1 MSTVEFPGLGLTFHL
16 NRVAFQIG
24 NLTVTWYGILI
35 TVGILL
41 AIAFAMS
48 QCKKFGIIPDKL
60 IDVTL
65 GGVVGGIVGAR
76 LYYVAFSWDS
86 FKDDLSS
93 IFKTWEGGMAI
104 YGGLIGAILVGA
116 LIVKL
121 RKMKLLPVL
130 DVACMGFLIGQAI
143 GRWGNFV
150 NVEAFGS
157 NTSLPW
163 GMTGERITSYL
174 SNSAN
179 VEALNKLGVTV
190 DSLAPVH
197 PCFLYESLWCVLGFV
212 LLFLYSKHRK
222 FDGELFLMYTAW
234 YGVGRGVIEGL
245 RTDSLLLGSIRVSQ
259 LLAFV
264 LAAAAVIIWL
274 VVRSKIKRAHDE
286 NYLKLYVATE
296 AYQQEV
302 AAYEEKQAQKKNK
315 KIKKKKGE
323 AAPTGENT
331 VGESIAD
338 EPAAPVEEP
347 LMESSQTDNSQIG
360 EETSPE
366 ADVDP
371 TEASAGDTGATGKT
385 EEDKIDE

>member
-1 MSTVEFPGLGLTFHL
+1 MSTVEFPGLGLTFNL

-35 TVGILL
+35 TLGILL

-76 LYYVAFSWDS
+76 LYYVVFSWDS

-157 NTSLPW
+157 NTDLPW

-190 DSLAPVH
+190 DPLAPVH
-197 PCFLYESLWCVLGFV
+197 PCFLYESLWCALGFL

-234 YGVGRGVIEGL
+234 YGIGRGVIEGL

-286 NYLKLYVATE
+286 NYLKLYVTTE

-302 AAYEEKQAQKKNK
+302 AAYEEKQAKKKNK
-315 KIKKKKGE
+315 KKKGD
-323 AAPTGENT
+323 AALTEENT
-331 VGESIAD
+331 VDDSIMEESTA
-338 EPAAPVEEP
+338 PAEEP
-347 LMESSQTDNSQIG
+347 LMESPQTDDSQIG
-360 EETSPE
+360 EETFQES
-366 ADVDP
+366 DVEP
-371 TEASAGDTGATGKT
+371 TEASADDTDVIGET

>member
-1 MSTVEFPGLGLTFHL
+1 MNTVEFPGLGLTFHL

-24 NLTVTWYGILI
+24 DISVTWYGILI
-35 TVGILL
+35 TLGILL
-41 AIAFAMS
+41 AMVFAMT

-76 LYYVAFSWDS
+76 LYYVAFSWDT

-121 RKMKLLPVL
+121 RKMRLLPVL
-130 DVACMGFLIGQAI
+130 DIACMGFLIGQAI

-179 VEALNKLGVTV
+179 IEALNKLGVTV
-190 DSLAPVH
+190 DPLAPVH
-197 PCFLYESLWCVLGFV
+197 PCFLYESLWCALGFL

-234 YGVGRGVIEGL
+234 YGLGRGVIEGL

-259 LLAFV
+259 LLAFILV
-264 LAAAAVIIWL
+264 IAAVIIWC

-286 NYLKLYVATE
+286 NYLKLYVTTD

-302 AAYEEKQAQKKNK
+302 AAYEEKQAKKKNK
-315 KIKKKKGE
+315 KKGVS
-323 AAPTGENT
+323 A
-331 VGESIAD
+331 SD
-338 EPAAPVEEP
+338 EVTAAAPVTDEP
-347 LMESSQTDNSQIG
+347 VDTMEKENLGG
-360 EETSPE
+360 ENE
-366 ADVDP
+366 DVDP
-371 TEASAGDTGATGKT
+371 EPDAESAQISTDDKDDATG
-385 EEDKIDE
+385 EDDTNE

>member
-1 MSTVEFPGLGLTFHL
+1 MNTVEFPGLGLTFHL

-24 NLTVTWYGILI
+24 DISVTWYGILI
-35 TVGILL
+35 TLGILL
-41 AIAFAMS
+41 AMVFAMT

-65 GGVVGGIVGAR
+65 GGVIGGIVGAR
-76 LYYVAFSWDS
+76 LYYVAFSWDT

-104 YGGLIGAILVGA
+104 YGGLIGASLVGA

-121 RKMKLLPVL
+121 RKMRLLPVL
-130 DVACMGFLIGQAI
+130 DLACMGFLIGQAI

-190 DSLAPVH
+190 DALAPVH
-197 PCFLYESLWCVLGFV
+197 PCFLYESLWCALGFL

-234 YGVGRGVIEGL
+234 YGLGRGVIEGL
-245 RTDSLLLGSIRVSQ
+245 RTDSLLLGSIRISQ
-259 LLAFV
+259 LLAFILV
-264 LAAAAVIIWL
+264 IAAVITWL

-286 NYLKLYVATE
+286 NYLKLYVTTE

-302 AAYEEKQAQKKNK
+302 AAYEEKQAKKKNK
-315 KIKKKKGE
+315 KKGGAVSE
-323 AAPTGENT
+323 
-331 VGESIAD
+331 
-338 EPAAPVEEP
+338 EPADK
-347 LMESSQTDNSQIG
+347 MEKESPDAAHADADSQPGIESAEIYPDDN
-360 EETSPE
+360 
-366 ADVDP
+366 
-371 TEASAGDTGATGKT
+371 GDAI
-385 EEDKIDE
+385 EEDDTNE

>member
-1 MSTVEFPGLGLTFHL
+1 MNTVEFPGLGLTFHL

-24 NLTVTWYGILI
+24 DISVTWYGILI
-35 TVGILL
+35 TLGILL
-41 AIAFAMS
+41 AMVFAMT

-65 GGVVGGIVGAR
+65 GGVIGGIVGAR
-76 LYYVAFSWDS
+76 LYYVAFSWDT

-121 RKMKLLPVL
+121 RKMRLLPVL
-130 DVACMGFLIGQAI
+130 DLACMGFLIGQAI

-179 VEALNKLGVTV
+179 VETLNKLGVTV
-190 DSLAPVH
+190 DALAPVH
-197 PCFLYESLWCVLGFV
+197 PCFLYESLWCALGFL

-234 YGVGRGVIEGL
+234 YGLGRGVIEGL
-245 RTDSLLLGSIRVSQ
+245 RTDSLLLGSIRISQ
-259 LLAFV
+259 LLAFILV
-264 LAAAAVIIWL
+264 IAAVIIWL

-286 NYLKLYVATE
+286 NYLKLYVTTE

-302 AAYEEKQAQKKNK
+302 AAYEEKQAKKKNK
-315 KIKKKKGE
+315 KKGGAVSEEPADKMKKENLDAAQAE
-323 AAPTGENT
+323 ADSQSGIESTENYPDEKDDATGE
-331 VGESIAD
+331 D
-338 EPAAPVEEP
+338 
-347 LMESSQTDNSQIG
+347 
-360 EETSPE
+360 
-366 ADVDP
+366 
-371 TEASAGDTGATGKT
+371 GKN
-385 EEDKIDE
+385 E

>member
-1 MSTVEFPGLGLTFHL
+1 MNTVEFPGLGLTFHL

-24 NLTVTWYGILI
+24 DISVTWYGILI
-35 TVGILL
+35 TLGILL
-41 AIAFAMS
+41 AMVFAMT

-76 LYYVAFSWDS
+76 LYYVAFSWDT

-121 RKMKLLPVL
+121 RKMRLLPVL
-130 DVACMGFLIGQAI
+130 DIACMGFLIGQAI

-179 VEALNKLGVTV
+179 IEALNKLGVTV
-190 DSLAPVH
+190 DPLAPVH
-197 PCFLYESLWCVLGFV
+197 PCFLYESLWCALGFL

-234 YGVGRGVIEGL
+234 YGLGRGVIEGL
-245 RTDSLLLGSIRVSQ
+245 RTDSLLLGSIRISQ
-259 LLAFV
+259 LLAFILV
-264 LAAAAVIIWL
+264 IAAVITWL

-286 NYLKLYVATE
+286 KYLKLYVTTE

-302 AAYEEKQAQKKNK
+302 AAYEEKQAKKKNK
-315 KIKKKKGE
+315 KKG
-323 AAPTGENT
+323 
-331 VGESIAD
+331 VSVSD
-338 EPAAPVEEP
+338 EVTAAAPVTDEP
-347 LMESSQTDNSQIG
+347 VDTMEKENLGG
-360 EETSPE
+360 ENE
-366 ADVDP
+366 DVDP
-371 TEASAGDTGATGKT
+371 EPDAESAQISTDDKDDATG
-385 EEDKIDE
+385 EDDTNE

>member
-1 MSTVEFPGLGLTFHL
+1 MNTVEFPGLGLTFHL

-24 NLTVTWYGILI
+24 DISVTWYGILI
-35 TVGILL
+35 TLGILL
-41 AIAFAMS
+41 AMVFAMT

-76 LYYVAFSWDS
+76 LYYVAFSWDT

-121 RKMKLLPVL
+121 RKMRLLPVL
-130 DVACMGFLIGQAI
+130 DIACMGFLIGQAI

-179 VEALNKLGVTV
+179 VETLNKLGVTV
-190 DSLAPVH
+190 DALAPVH
-197 PCFLYESLWCVLGFV
+197 PCFLYESLWCALGFL

-234 YGVGRGVIEGL
+234 YGLGRGVIEGL

-259 LLAFV
+259 LLAFILV
-264 LAAAAVIIWL
+264 IAAVIIWC

-286 NYLKLYVATE
+286 NYLKLYVTTD
-296 AYQQEV
+296 AYQREV
-302 AAYEEKQAQKKNK
+302 AAYEEKQAKKKNK
-315 KIKKKKGE
+315 NKNKKKGVS
-323 AAPTGENT
+323 A
-331 VGESIAD
+331 SD
-338 EPAAPVEEP
+338 EVTAAAPVTDEP
-347 LMESSQTDNSQIG
+347 VDTMEKENLGG
-360 EETSPE
+360 ENE
-366 ADVDP
+366 DVDP
-371 TEASAGDTGATGKT
+371 EPDAESAQISTDDKDDATG
-385 EEDKIDE
+385 EDDTNE

>member
-1 MSTVEFPGLGLTFHL
+1 MNTVEFPGLGLTFHL
-16 NRVAFQIG
+16 NRVAFQLG
-24 NLTVTWYGILI
+24 NISVTWYGILI
-35 TVGILL
+35 TLGILL
-41 AIAFAMS
+41 AMAFALS

-76 LYYVAFSWDS
+76 LYYVAFSWDN
-86 FKDDLSS
+86 FKNDLGS
-93 IFKTWEGGMAI
+93 IVKTWEGGMAI

-116 LIVKL
+116 LIVKIH
-121 RKMKLLPVL
+121 KMKLLPVL
-130 DVACMGFLIGQAI
+130 DVACLGFLIGQSI

-190 DSLAPVH
+190 DAMAPVH
-197 PCFLYESLWCVLGFV
+197 PCFLYESLWCALGFLV
-212 LLFLYSKHRK
+212 LFLYSKHRK

-234 YGVGRGVIEGL
+234 YGLGRSVIEGL

-259 LLAFV
+259 LLAFTLV
-264 LAAAAVIIWL
+264 IAAVITWC

-286 NYLKLYVATE
+286 NYLKLYVNTE
-296 AYQQEV
+296 AYRQEV

-315 KIKKKKGE
+315 KKSFPPAE
-323 AAPTGENT
+323 ETAADVAPDQPAEESDGENPDAT
-331 VGESIAD
+331 CESPDA
-338 EPAAPVEEP
+338 EPA
-347 LMESSQTDNSQIG
+347 
-360 EETSPE
+360 ETS
-366 ADVDP
+366 DDND
-371 TEASAGDTGATGKT
+371 SAAG
-385 EEDKIDE
+385 EDNINE

>member
-1 MSTVEFPGLGLTFHL
+1 MNTVEFPGLGLTFHL

-24 NLTVTWYGILI
+24 NLSVTWYGILI
-35 TVGILL
+35 TLGILI
-41 AIAFAMS
+41 AMAFALS

-60 IDVTL
+60 IDVVL

-76 LYYVAFSWDS
+76 LYYVAFSWDT
-86 FKDDLSS
+86 FKNDLTS

-130 DVACMGFLIGQAI
+130 DIACMGFLIGQAI

-163 GMTGERITSYL
+163 GMTGERVTSYL

-190 DSLAPVH
+190 DALAPVH
-197 PCFLYESLWCVLGFV
+197 PCFLYESLWCALGFL

-234 YGVGRGVIEGL
+234 YGLGRGVIEGL
-245 RTDSLLLGSIRVSQ
+245 RTDSLLLGSIRISQ

-264 LAAAAVIIWL
+264 LVIVAVIIWL

-286 NYLKLYVATE
+286 NYLKLYVRSE

-302 AAYEEKQAQKKNK
+302 ADYEAKQTAKKDKKNGK
-315 KIKKKKGE
+315 SASAEEETIESAAVKTDVESDGE
-323 AAPTGENT
+323 VLTEQ
-331 VGESIAD
+331 
-338 EPAAPVEEP
+338 EPADD
-347 LMESSQTDNSQIG
+347 TDDNM
-360 EETSPE
+360 
-366 ADVDP
+366 
-371 TEASAGDTGATGKT
+371 
-385 EEDKIDE
+385 EEDDTNE

>member
-1 MSTVEFPGLGLTFHL
+1 MNTVEFPGLGLTFHL
-16 NRVAFQIG
+16 NRVAFHIG
-24 NLTVTWYGILI
+24 NLSVTWYGILI
-35 TVGILL
+35 TLGILL
-41 AIAFAMS
+41 AMAFALS

-76 LYYVAFSWDS
+76 LYYVAFSWDT

-93 IFKTWEGGMAI
+93 IVKTWEGGMAI

-116 LIVKL
+116 LIVKI

-130 DVACMGFLIGQAI
+130 DIACMGFLIGQAI

-179 VEALNKLGVTV
+179 IEALNKLGVTV
-190 DSLAPVH
+190 DALAPVH
-197 PCFLYESLWCVLGFV
+197 PCFLYESLWCALGFL

-234 YGVGRGVIEGL
+234 YGLGRGVIEGL

-264 LAAAAVIIWL
+264 LVIAAVIIWL

-286 NYLKLYVATE
+286 NYLKLYVNTE
-296 AYQQEV
+296 AYCQEV
-302 AAYEEKQAQKKNK
+302 AAYEEKQAKKKNK
-315 KIKKKKGE
+315 KHSTSVSTKETGAADSASDETMAESEDEEPDVRSESPAKEPETDTDPAAEE
-323 AAPTGENT
+323 AVDSNEDITGEDDIN
-331 VGESIAD
+331 E
-338 EPAAPVEEP
+338 
-347 LMESSQTDNSQIG
+347 
-360 EETSPE
+360 
-366 ADVDP
+366 
-371 TEASAGDTGATGKT
+371 
-385 EEDKIDE
+385 

>member
-1 MSTVEFPGLGLTFHL
+1 MNTVEFPGLGLTFHL

-24 NLTVTWYGILI
+24 DISVTWYGILI
-35 TVGILL
+35 TLGILL
-41 AIAFAMS
+41 AMVFAMT

-65 GGVVGGIVGAR
+65 GGVIGGIVGAR
-76 LYYVAFSWDS
+76 LYYVAFSWDT
-86 FKDDLSS
+86 FKDDLGS

-121 RKMKLLPVL
+121 RKMRLLPVL
-130 DVACMGFLIGQAI
+130 DIACMGFLIGQAI

-179 VEALNKLGVTV
+179 VETLNKLGVTV
-190 DSLAPVH
+190 DALAPVH
-197 PCFLYESLWCVLGFV
+197 PCFLYESLWCALGFL

-234 YGVGRGVIEGL
+234 YGLGRGVIEGL
-245 RTDSLLLGSIRVSQ
+245 RTDSLLLGSIRISQ
-259 LLAFV
+259 LLAFILV
-264 LAAAAVIIWL
+264 IAAVIIWL

-286 NYLKLYVATE
+286 NYLKLYVTTE

-302 AAYEEKQAQKKNK
+302 AAYEEKQAKKKNK
-315 KIKKKKGE
+315 KKGGAVSE
-323 AAPTGENT
+323 
-331 VGESIAD
+331 
-338 EPAAPVEEP
+338 EPADK
-347 LMESSQTDNSQIG
+347 MEKENLDAAQA
-360 EETSPE
+360 E
-366 ADVDP
+366 ADSQSGI
-371 TEASAGDTGATGKT
+371 ESAEIYPDDNGDAI
-385 EEDKIDE
+385 EEDDTNE

>member
-1 MSTVEFPGLGLTFHL
+1 MNTVEFPGLGLTFHL

-24 NLTVTWYGILI
+24 DISVTWYGILI
-35 TVGILL
+35 TLGILL
-41 AIAFAMS
+41 AMVFAMT

-76 LYYVAFSWDS
+76 LYYVAFSWDT

-121 RKMKLLPVL
+121 RKMRLLPVL
-130 DVACMGFLIGQAI
+130 DIACMGFLIGQAI

-179 VEALNKLGVTV
+179 VETLNKLGVTV
-190 DSLAPVH
+190 DALAPVH
-197 PCFLYESLWCVLGFV
+197 PCFLYESLWCALGFL

-234 YGVGRGVIEGL
+234 YGLGRGVIEGL

-259 LLAFV
+259 LLAFILV
-264 LAAAAVIIWL
+264 IAAVIIWC
-274 VVRSKIKRAHDE
+274 VVRSRIKRAHDE
-286 NYLKLYVATE
+286 NYLKLYVTTD

-302 AAYEEKQAQKKNK
+302 AAYEEKQAKKKNK
-315 KIKKKKGE
+315 KKG
-323 AAPTGENT
+323 
-331 VGESIAD
+331 VSVSD
-338 EPAAPVEEP
+338 EVTAAAPVTDEP
-347 LMESSQTDNSQIG
+347 VDTMEKENLGG
-360 EETSPE
+360 ENE
-366 ADVDP
+366 DVDP
-371 TEASAGDTGATGKT
+371 EPDAESAQISTDDKDDATG
-385 EEDKIDE
+385 EDDTNE

>member
-1 MSTVEFPGLGLTFHL
+1 MNTVEFPGLGHTFHL
-16 NRVAFQIG
+16 NRGAFHIG
-24 NLTVTWYGILI
+24 NLSVTWYGILI
-35 TVGILL
+35 TLGILL
-41 AIAFAMS
+41 AMAFALS

-76 LYYVAFSWDS
+76 LYYVAFSWDT

-93 IFKTWEGGMAI
+93 IVKTWEGGMAI

-116 LIVKL
+116 LIVKI

-130 DVACMGFLIGQAI
+130 DIACMGFLIGQAI

-179 VEALNKLGVTV
+179 IEALNKLGVTV
-190 DSLAPVH
+190 DALAPVH
-197 PCFLYESLWCVLGFV
+197 PCFLYESLWCALGFL
-212 LLFLYSKHRK
+212 LLFLYSKHHK

-234 YGVGRGVIEGL
+234 YGLGRGVIEGL

-264 LAAAAVIIWL
+264 LVIAAVIIWL

-286 NYLKLYVATE
+286 NYLKLYVNTE
-296 AYQQEV
+296 AYCQEV
-302 AAYEEKQAQKKNK
+302 AAYEEKQAKKKNK
-315 KIKKKKGE
+315 KHSTSVSTKETGAADSASDETMAESEDEEPDVRSESPAKEPETDTDPAAEE
-323 AAPTGENT
+323 AVDNNEDITGEDDIN
-331 VGESIAD
+331 E
-338 EPAAPVEEP
+338 
-347 LMESSQTDNSQIG
+347 
-360 EETSPE
+360 
-366 ADVDP
+366 
-371 TEASAGDTGATGKT
+371 
-385 EEDKIDE
+385 